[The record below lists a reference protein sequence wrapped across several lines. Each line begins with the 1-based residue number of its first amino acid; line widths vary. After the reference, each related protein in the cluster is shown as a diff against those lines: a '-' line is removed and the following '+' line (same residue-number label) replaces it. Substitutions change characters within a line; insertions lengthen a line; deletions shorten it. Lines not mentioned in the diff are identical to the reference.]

1 MNCGIYKIENEES
14 GKIYIGSSRD
24 LSERIRSHKA
34 NLRNNNHN
42 NPHLQNSWNVHGS
55 DTFTFEI
62 LLYCSKDNLKFYEQ
76 RALDK
81 YESYDRDI
89 GYNIRKEA
97 FNMDMPDEVCEKIS
111 NSRQGMEFS
120 EEHKENLSKAL
131 TDREITDKWRN
142 KISET
147 MKEFDS
153 YNFPDQTGEKHH
165 NSKLTK
171 EEVKEIKRNKDDY
184 LNVEL
189 AEKYDVSQ
197 CAISD
202 IIHERT
208 WTHVEVDSE

>member
-1 MNCGIYKIENEES
+1 MNCGIYKIENKEN
-14 GKIYIGSSRD
+14 GKIYIGSSRN
-24 LSERIRSHKA
+24 LQERINSHKA
-34 NLRNNNHN
+34 SLRNNNHN
-42 NPHLQNSWNVHGS
+42 NPHLQNSWNVHGKVS
-55 DTFTFEI
+55 FTFEI
-62 LLYCSKDNLKFYEQ
+62 LLYCSKHNLKFYEQ

-81 YESYDRDI
+81 YESYNRNI
-89 GYNIRKEA
+89 GYNIRKQA
-97 FNMDMPDEVCEKIS
+97 YNMDMPEEVCERIS

-120 EEHKENLSKAL
+120 KEHKKNLSEAL
-131 TDREITDKWRN
+131 SGREITKEWRD

-147 MKEFDS
+147 MQDFDE

-171 EEVKEIKRNKDDY
+171 EEVKEIKRDQGEY
-184 LNVEL
+184 LNIEL
-189 AEKYDVSQ
+189 ADKYGVSQ